1 MDVSLY
7 GYQYILMYHLKNSS
21 KKHQQRRIRSAV
33 GELILQEKGK
43 RENHVRGQQCPDITG
58 KISVEVEKSWAQN
71 VALALDGIRNVYE
84 IRMKFSK
91 TRG

>member
-71 VALALDGIRNVYE
+71 VALALDRFRNAKNTLYE
-84 IRMKFSK
+84 ISK
-91 TRG
+91 SGG